1 MKATFSNAL
10 ARTFAN
16 AANNMGASILLN
28 GETVQAVVSESEYT
42 TLPEEGGVNVGGELT
57 VRIART
63 AFDEFGK
70 GGDPRRNQFT
80 IDSMKYRV
88 VTVKSLPENP
98 ILEFLVRQDQ

>member
-1 MKATFSNAL
+1 MKAVFANAL
-10 ARTFAN
+10 SRAFAN
-16 AANNMGASILLN
+16 AATTMGVSILLN
-28 GETVQAVVSESEYT
+28 GEAVQAVVSESEYM
-42 TLPEEGGVNVGGELT
+42 TLPEEGGVNAGGELT
-57 VRIART
+57 VRMART